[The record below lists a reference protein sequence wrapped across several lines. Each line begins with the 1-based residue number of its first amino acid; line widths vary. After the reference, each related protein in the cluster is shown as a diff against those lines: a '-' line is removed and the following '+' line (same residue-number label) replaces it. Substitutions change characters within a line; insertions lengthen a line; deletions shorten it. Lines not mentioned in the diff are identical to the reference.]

1 MREVFV
7 TYTDILSPLGHST
20 EENFTAIMAGKSSLS
35 QAGNNSYVSAF
46 SVGQQETLFGR
57 PFSPDFPGASA
68 MLIYILQ
75 KAERNGFRLDDPKTL
90 LVICSTKGDIEM
102 LSESAPDPLL
112 SLSRSVTAHFPLAH
126 TPVIISNACISGIH
140 GLIHAQRLIAAG
152 MYDRVIVAGT
162 DTAGDFVREGFSSL
176 MALAPE
182 PCRPFDKNR
191 KGISLGEAAAVIV
204 LEAQPGF
211 VKIAGG
217 AVSNDANHITGP
229 SRDGSGL
236 AKAIRE
242 TLGQQQLSQENTFV
256 SAHGTGTLYND
267 EMEALALAQCGL
279 SELPTFSLKGY
290 VGHTLGT
297 AGLLETAI
305 GIRALGKNLIP
316 ASAGYQDHGV
326 SVPLNIT
333 RENIPG
339 EFTQFLKTGSGFGGC
354 NAALLLQK
362 TGTA

>member
-7 TYTDILSPLGHST
+7 TYTDILCPLGAST
-20 EENFTAIMAGKSSLS
+20 EENFTAITAGTSSLRP
-35 QAGNNSYVSAF
+35 AGNHGYVSAF
-46 SVGQQETLFGR
+46 SPEQQEKYWGR
-57 PFSPDFPGASA
+57 TFSTDFPGASA
-68 MLIYILQ
+68 MLVSVLQ
-75 KAERNGFRLDDPKTL
+75 KAVQNGFRPDDPKTL
-90 LVICSTKGDIEM
+90 LVICSTKGDIDI
-102 LSESAPDPLL
+102 LSERSPDPLL
-112 SLSRSVTAHFPLAH
+112 SLSRSVAAHFPLAH

-152 MYDRVIVAGT
+152 IYDRVIVAGT
-162 DTAGDFVREGFSSL
+162 DTAGDFVQEGFSSL

-182 PCRPFDKNR
+182 PCRPFDKER
-191 KGISLGEAAAVIV
+191 KGISLGEAAVVIV
-204 LEAQPGF
+204 LEIQPGNI
-211 VKIAGG
+211 KIAGG
-217 AVSNDANHITGP
+217 AISNDANHITGP

-242 TLGQQQLSQENTFV
+242 TLGQQQLPQENVFI

-279 SELPTFSLKGY
+279 SALPTFSLKGY
-290 VGHTLGT
+290 VGHTLGA

-305 GIRALGKNLIP
+305 GIRALEQNLLP

-333 RENIPG
+333 RRNIQG

-354 NAALLLQK
+354 NAALLVQK
-362 TGTA
+362 TNA